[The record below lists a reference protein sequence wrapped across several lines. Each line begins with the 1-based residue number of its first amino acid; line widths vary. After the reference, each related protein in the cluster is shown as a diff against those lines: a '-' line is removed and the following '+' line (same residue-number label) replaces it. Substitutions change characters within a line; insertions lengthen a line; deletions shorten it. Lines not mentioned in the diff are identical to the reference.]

1 MNINYLCTVEKEEII
16 KSLSQLG
23 ALMCD
28 LGENKPWSNY
38 SSGVTEQEYNKLV
51 ELIERQHIYN
61 GWFTADNVRRS
72 LKAQGEWLNE
82 TSLTNWLSAYRFT
95 DQPKTVAVIMAGNI
109 PLVGF
114 HDFVCV
120 LASGNKIIA
129 KLSSEDKMLLP
140 ELVEVLY
147 TFDPRYKER
156 IELSVGRVSGFD
168 AVIATGSDNS
178 ALYFEQ
184 YFGKY
189 PHIFRKNRTS
199 IAVLNGSETE
209 EELKS
214 LGDDIFSYFGLG
226 CRNVTHLAIPK
237 DYDLKVFF
245 EAIFPYSDVIYNKKY
260 GNNYDYNKAI
270 FLLNKHNLLD
280 NNFVLLRQSD
290 DLFSPISMINYH
302 VYGSPEELDAYLKT
316 NDSSIQVVIGKDYT
330 PFGTAQCPQ
339 LNDYAD
345 GVDVMQWLSEL

>member
-1 MNINYLCTVEKEEII
+1 MNYLCDVKKEEII

-23 ALMCD
+23 TLMCE
-28 LGENKPWSNY
+28 LGEQKTWDNY
-38 SSGVTEQEYNKLV
+38 SIGVTEQEYKKLEELV
-51 ELIERQHIYN
+51 ERQYIYN
-61 GWFTADNVRRS
+61 GWFTPDNVRRS

-82 TSLTNWLSAYRFT
+82 VSLTNWLSNYCFSEH
-95 DQPKTVAVIMAGNI
+95 PKTIAVIMAGNI

-114 HDFVCV
+114 HDFICV

-129 KLSSEDKMLLP
+129 KLSSDDKTMLP
-140 ELVEVLY
+140 ALVDVLFQ
-147 TFDPRYKER
+147 FDPRYKER
-156 IELSVGRVSGFD
+156 IELSNGRIAAFD
-168 AVIATGSDNS
+168 AVIATGSNNS
-178 ALYFEQ
+178 SLYFEQ

-199 IAVLNGSETE
+199 IAVLTGNESED
-209 EELKS
+209 ELKR

-237 DYDLKVFF
+237 DYELKVFF
-245 EAIFPYSDVIYNKKY
+245 EAIFGFSDVVYNKKY

-280 NNFVLLRQSD
+280 NNFVLLRESE

-302 VYGSPEELDAYLKT
+302 YYSSKEELATYLKAHEE
-316 NDSSIQVVIGKDYT
+316 SIQVVIGTNYT
-330 PFGTAQCPQ
+330 PFGKAQCPQ

-345 GVDVMQWLSEL
+345 GVDVMSWISDL